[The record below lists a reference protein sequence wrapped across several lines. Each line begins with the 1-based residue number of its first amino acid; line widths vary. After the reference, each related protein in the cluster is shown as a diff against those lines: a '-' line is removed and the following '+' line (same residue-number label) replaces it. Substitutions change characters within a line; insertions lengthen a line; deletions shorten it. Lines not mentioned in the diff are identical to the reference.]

1 MGSDTM
7 VNLAQAWAEEY
18 GVMNPSVSIEV
29 SGGGSGTGI
38 AALISGTVDIVNS
51 SRNMELKEIE
61 ETIKNTGKEPHQ
73 FVVGYD
79 ALALF
84 VHREN
89 PIEEITIPQ
98 LAEIYG
104 EDGPLTR
111 WSQLGIVLPKKASDK
126 IVVVSRQ
133 SNSGTY
139 QYLREAILGK
149 KDLRLGTLDMNGS
162 KDVVELV
169 SRTPGAIGYSGMG
182 YATPQVKTLRIA
194 KKSGEK
200 AYAPTVA
207 TTLDGSYPIARP
219 LFMITLGPPQGEIKK
234 YLDYIL
240 SGSGQEMV
248 ARSGYVPL
256 KHSEMNYPAASLPGR
271 ASSGVSKTKAL
282 NAPRGGE

>member
-61 ETIKNTGKEPHQ
+61 ETIKNTGKEPHP

-169 SRTPGAIGYSGMG
+169 SRTLGAIGYSGMG
-182 YATPQVKTLRIA
+182 YANPQVKTLRIA

-240 SGSGQEMV
+240 SSSGQEMV

-256 KHSEMNYPAASLPGR
+256 KQR
-271 ASSGVSKTKAL
+271 DSK
-282 NAPRGGE
+282 

>member
-1 MGSDTM
+1 M
-7 VNLAQAWAEEY
+7 
-18 GVMNPSVSIEV
+18 
-29 SGGGSGTGI
+29 
-38 AALISGTVDIVNS
+38 
-51 SRNMELKEIE
+51 
-61 ETIKNTGKEPHQ
+61 
-73 FVVGYD
+73 
-79 ALALF
+79 
-84 VHREN
+84 
-89 PIEEITIPQ
+89 
-98 LAEIYG
+98 
-104 EDGPLTR
+104 
-111 WSQLGIVLPKKASDK
+111 
-126 IVVVSRQ
+126 
-133 SNSGTY
+133 
-139 QYLREAILGK
+139 
-149 KDLRLGTLDMNGS
+149 GTLDMNGS